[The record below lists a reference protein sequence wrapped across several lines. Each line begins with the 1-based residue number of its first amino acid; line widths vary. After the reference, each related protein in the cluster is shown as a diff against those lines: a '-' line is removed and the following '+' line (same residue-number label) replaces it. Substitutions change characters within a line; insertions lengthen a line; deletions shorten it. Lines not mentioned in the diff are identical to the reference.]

1 MVKQDGKI
9 DRRTLLKLMSAAS
22 AGATVASTGAMPWC
36 AEPSVHAAGTSQSG
50 ITTFEIHV
58 SDDEL
63 EDLRRRLAMTRWP
76 SDAPGEAWAYGTD
89 REYLEE

>member
-9 DRRTLLKLMSAAS
+9 DRRTLLKLMSDAS
-22 AGATVASTGAMPWC
+22 VGATVASTGAMPWC

-50 ITTFEIHV
+50 ITPFEIHV

-63 EDLRRRLAMTRWP
+63 EDLRRRLATGQATHPVKRGLMEQTVSTWK
-76 SDAPGEAWAYGTD
+76 S
-89 REYLEE
+89 